1 MSVAVAS
8 NAPNRVTVIDSSP
21 NVSVINDGPS
31 VIQVT
36 SGSLP
41 ATKILSGNT
50 APTLSIGRV
59 GDFYIQLITANLYGP
74 KTSTSWG
81 TPIQL
86 GSIGPT
92 GSSGVYVGPTPPI
105 DTSLLWVDTSA

>member
-1 MSVAVAS
+1 MPITPAS
-8 NAPNRVTVIDSSP
+8 SSP
-21 NVSVINDGPS
+21 N
-31 VIQVT
+31 QVVVEQSAPPIIEII

-41 ATKILSGNT
+41 ATRILSGNT
-50 APTLSIGRV
+50 VPTLSIGRV
-59 GDFYIQLITANLYGP
+59 GDFYIQLTTANLYGP

-86 GSIGPT
+86 GSIGPA

-105 DTSLLWVDTSA
+105 DTSLLWVDTSP